1 MLLLSNIVEVVTKNN
16 EEKTNEIDNDLN
28 YKFL

>member
-1 MLLLSNIVEVVTKNN
+1 MLPLSNIVEVVTKNN